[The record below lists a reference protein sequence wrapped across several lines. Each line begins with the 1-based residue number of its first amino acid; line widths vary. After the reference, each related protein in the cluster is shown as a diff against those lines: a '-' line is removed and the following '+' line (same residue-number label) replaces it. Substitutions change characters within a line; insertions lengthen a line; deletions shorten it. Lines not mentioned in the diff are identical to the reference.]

1 MSLAV
6 KNYDLVE
13 EPPLFPVSAPKVAPK
28 ATKRLTL
35 DQAERLSRG
44 EPFEL
49 INGRIVRKMP
59 DKNHS
64 IAQTLLISELVVY
77 FKAHPIGQLHTELM
91 HRLWPENPYEGRMPD
106 LAVILNENLK
116 DLDRYPTRA
125 PDIAIEIISSKD
137 AWTAVFEK
145 AQLYFEHG
153 SKEVWLVDPYQKG
166 VMIVTPTARRWEW
179 EELTSPELLPGFRV
193 KMKDIFT
200 WPVAAVETQL
210 K

>member
-6 KNYDLVE
+6 KNYALVE
-13 EPPLFPVSAPKVAPK
+13 EPPLFPASAPTIAPA

-35 DQAERLSRG
+35 EQAEKLSDG
-44 EPFEL
+44 QPFEL
-49 INGRIVRKMP
+49 INGRMVRKMP
-59 DKNHS
+59 DNDHS
-64 IAQTLLISELVVY
+64 RAQTILGGELFLY
-77 FKAHPIGQLHTELM
+77 LKAHPIAQLRTELT
-91 HRLWPENPYEGRMPD
+91 HRLWPENPNESRVPD
-106 LAVILNENLK
+106 LCITLNENFI
-116 DLDRYPTRA
+116 DSERYPTRA
-125 PDIAIEIISSKD
+125 PDIAVEIISSKD
-137 AWTAVFEK
+137 PWKMLFEK

-179 EELTSPELLPGFRV
+179 EALASPELLPGFRV

-200 WPVAAVETQL
+200 WPMAQADAQT

>member
-13 EPPLFPVSAPKVAPK
+13 EPPLFPASAPKIAPK

-49 INGRIVRKMP
+49 INGRMVRKMP

-64 IAQTLLISELVVY
+64 IAQTLLISELVIY
-77 FKAHPIGQLHTELM
+77 FKAHPFGQLHTELL

-116 DLDRYPTRA
+116 NLDRYPTRA

-179 EELTSPELLPGFRV
+179 EELTSPELLPGFCV
-193 KMKDIFT
+193 KMKDIFN
-200 WPVAAVETQL
+200 WPMAQAEA
-210 K
+210 

>member
-13 EPPLFPVSAPKVAPK
+13 EPPLFPASAPKIAPK
-28 ATKRLTL
+28 PTKRLTL

-49 INGRIVRKMP
+49 INGRMVRKMP
-59 DKNHS
+59 DNFHS
-64 IAQTLLISELVVY
+64 DAQTLLGAELVAY
-77 FKAHPIGQLHTELM
+77 FKSNPLGIVRNEFT
-91 HRLWPENPYEGRMPD
+91 HRFWPSNPHEGRLPD
-106 LAVILNENLK
+106 LAVILRENFRVEE
-116 DLDRYPTRA
+116 RYATRA
-125 PDIAIEIISSKD
+125 PDIAVEIISSKD
-137 AWTAVFEK
+137 VWTKLFEK

-179 EELTSPELLPGFRV
+179 EELTSPELLPGFCV

-200 WPVAAVETQL
+200 WPMAQPEPSI